1 MNNKVKTSV
10 LFVCL
15 GNICRS
21 PTAQGVFANKIA
33 QAGLSGQVLI
43 DSAGTSNYHI
53 GEPPDSR
60 AIAYGARRGYDLS
73 QLKARQVTVSDF
85 SRFDYVFAMDK
96 ANLVKLNSLCPLNSK
111 AKVQLLLNYSD
122 HRDQLTQVP
131 DPYYSD
137 EQGFDYV
144 LDLVENSCEN
154 LINEIRQLP

>member
-1 MNNKVKTSV
+1 MNNKQKTSV

-21 PTAQGVFANKIA
+21 PTAHAVFAHKIA

-53 GEPPDSR
+53 GEQPDSR

-73 QLKARQVTVSDF
+73 QLKARQVTVNDF

-96 ANLVKLNSLCPLNSK
+96 ANLVELNSLCPLNAN
-111 AKVQLLLNYSD
+111 AKVQLLLSYSD
-122 HRDQLTQVP
+122 HQDQLMQVP

-137 EQGFDYV
+137 DQGFDYV
-144 LDLVENSCEN
+144 LGLIENACEHLVE
-154 LINEIRQLP
+154 EIKQLP